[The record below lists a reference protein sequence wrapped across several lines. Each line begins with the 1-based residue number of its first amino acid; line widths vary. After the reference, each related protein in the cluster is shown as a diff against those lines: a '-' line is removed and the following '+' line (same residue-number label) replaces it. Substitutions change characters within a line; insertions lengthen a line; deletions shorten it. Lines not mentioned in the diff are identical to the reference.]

1 MTCSDTRKQLTAYLD
16 GELDADRGTVVRGHL
31 RTCEACRDIA
41 EREAVLRDGLRA
53 LEPVDPPPSLWAN
66 VQAKLADAE
75 VAEAQRPAWRRALAR
90 WARLVSPPRLA
101 LAGTALAAAFVLV
114 WWRHTPAPE
123 PVLTDQG
130 KTVIK
135 SSPPPVPVAVQPL
148 CKSIVPTPPAADVT
162 ADIDGEADRVTAMYC
177 AEAENQ
183 LRAAAAAP
191 LRADQRKAFDARVVE
206 LRGRIDK
213 AADARAA
220 HKALRELIKFTAQ
233 SVARDDVALAEVAP

>member
-41 EREAVLRDGLRA
+41 EREAALRDGLRA

-66 VQAKLADAE
+66 VQAKLAEAE

-90 WARLVSPPRLA
+90 WARVASPPRLA

-114 WWRHTPAPE
+114 WWRHTPAPVAE
-123 PVLTDQG
+123 PPHEAIVVPPQ
-130 KTVIK
+130 VIK
-135 SSPPPVPVAVQPL
+135 SVAIQPL
-148 CKSIVPTPPAADVT
+148 CKSIVATPAAADMT
-162 ADIDGEADRVTAMYC
+162 ADIEGEADRVTAMYC
-177 AEAENQ
+177 AEAESQ
-183 LRAAAAAP
+183 LRAAASTAWSAG
-191 LRADQRKAFDARVVE
+191 QRKAFDARVAE

-213 AADARAA
+213 AGDARTA
-220 HKALRELIKFTAQ
+220 HKALRELIRFAEQ

>member
-41 EREAVLRDGLRA
+41 EREAVLRDSLRA

-90 WARLVSPPRLA
+90 WMRVASPPRLA
-101 LAGTALAAAFVLV
+101 LAGTALVAAFVLV

-123 PVLTDQG
+123 N
-130 KTVIK
+130 KVIWI
-135 SSPPPVPVAVQPL
+135 PPVVIQHGQQVVKVEPL
-148 CKSIVPTPPAADVT
+148 CKSIVPTPPAADMT
-162 ADIDGEADRVTAMYC
+162 ADIEGEADRVTTMYC
-177 AEAENQ
+177 AEAESQ

-191 LRADQRKAFDARVVE
+191 LSADQRKAFDARVAE

-213 AADARAA
+213 AGDARTA

-233 SVARDDVALAEVAP
+233 SVARDNVALAEVGP